1 MGLTKIILDHLE
13 FSIKARYSV
22 RIDKTIVV
30 EPLIRITEDTFNRFF
45 YDKPVID
52 CISIHNPDS
61 PSLLTYE
68 GPYKFERM
76 NGLLI
81 FTLCSY

>member
-1 MGLTKIILDHLE
+1 MGLTKIILDRLE
-13 FSIKARYSV
+13 FSIRARYSV

-30 EPLIRITEDTFNRFF
+30 EPLIRITEDTFNRFLQ
-45 YDKPVID
+45 DKPIIH
-52 CISIHNPDS
+52 CISIHNPEF

-68 GPYKFERM
+68 GPYKFERL

-81 FTLCSY
+81 FKLC

>member
-1 MGLTKIILDHLE
+1 MGLTKLILDHLE

-22 RIDKTIVV
+22 RIDQTIVV
-30 EPLIRITEDTFNRFF
+30 EPLIRITEDTFNRFL

-52 CISIHNPDS
+52 CISIHNPDF
-61 PSLLTYE
+61 PSLLTYK
-68 GPYKFERM
+68 GPYTFERL

-81 FTLCSY
+81 FKLC